1 MVPPPDETPKS
12 LGDGVT
18 GSDVEPSEDS
28 YAQSLGDQST
38 TGDMGSSVS
47 DLDAFVGDFEDD
59 QGEVIDLESRYEI
72 QKTLGIG
79 GMGEVLLAQDKRLNR
94 QVAIKRLKEEL
105 GANRKAAQRFLT
117 EAQSVA
123 ALNHFN
129 IVQIYDYGR
138 AVDGPF
144 IVMEYVGGGSLAEK
158 LEAGALELDEA
169 IDLTCQLCEALG
181 AAHQAGIV
189 HRDIKPA
196 NVLMT
201 TEGVPKL
208 TDFGLARQETIDG
221 GQTQAGAMLGT
232 LDFMPPEQKVDATQA
247 DARSDLW
254 SLAATLYQM
263 VTGRS
268 PRIIKFN
275 NVPQSLQD
283 VLGKALEDEPADR
296 YQTADD
302 FRDALKS
309 ALDSPVAPKPEVVSE
324 GELAKGQCTQC
335 GVVNDLSRKFCE
347 ECAAALRVSCLSCEQ
362 TIPTWDKVCGECGGK
377 QQELLVTRRTE
388 MQKQRDQAEVL
399 GREFDYTRSRELA
412 ERIQSESHP
421 GLQDYQ
427 EWAIA
432 FLAELAA
439 AEQEQH
445 QRVAELVREAESHR
459 SAYDYSA
466 ATETLGRIP
475 EPLRTPEIHGL
486 LEKMQAAEQ
495 ESSELLTTIRE
506 RAKSRE
512 LEGLLE
518 LVERGLELLPQ
529 REDLQKIKGQLEAR
543 KKKRREK
550 KEAETIRLNEEANAY
565 RSRGNS
571 HLENGDY
578 DRAIS
583 DYTEAILLN
592 PQDAEAYFW
601 RAYVHSQNGDNDAA
615 IIDYTE
621 RIRLNEDYESYRN
634 RGFAHSQNGDNDAA
648 ISDYTEAIRLNPE
661 DALTYYWRGEAHNGI
676 GNRAE
681 AKADFCIA
689 MELGDEIVK

>member
-18 GSDVEPSEDS
+18 GSDVEPSVPGEVR
-28 YAQSLGDQST
+28 SLGDQST
-38 TGDMGSSVS
+38 AGDMGSSVS
-47 DLDAFVGDFEDD
+47 DLVDVGEEFG
-59 QGEVIDLESRYEI
+59 GETDEIVDLEARYEI
-72 QKTLGIG
+72 QETLGIG
-79 GMGEVLLAQDKRLNR
+79 GMGEVVLARDKRLNR

-129 IVQIYDYGR
+129 IVQIYDYGQ
-138 AVDGPF
+138 AADGPF
-144 IVMEYVGGGSLAEK
+144 IVMELVSGGSLAER

-181 AAHQAGIV
+181 AAHQASIV

-208 TDFGLARQETIDG
+208 TDFGLARQETVDG

-283 VLGKALEDEPADR
+283 VLGKALEDEKAVR
-296 YQTADD
+296 YQSADD

-309 ALDSPVAPKPEVVSE
+309 ALDSPVAHKPQAVSE
-324 GELAKGQCTQC
+324 GELAKGQCAQC

-362 TIPTWDKVCGECGGK
+362 TIPIWDKVCGECGGK
-377 QQELLVTRRTE
+377 QQELLATRRTE
-388 MQKQRDQAEVL
+388 IQGQRDEAEVL
-399 GREFDYTRSRELA
+399 GRQFEYTRARELVVQV
-412 ERIQSESHP
+412 QSESDP
-421 GLQDYQ
+421 RIQDHQ
-427 EWAIA
+427 EWAPA
-432 FLAELAA
+432 FLAELT
-439 AEQEQH
+439 EEEEKQH
-445 QRVAELVREAESHR
+445 QRAAELVTEAESHR
-459 SAYDYSA
+459 LAYDYSA
-466 ATETLGRIP
+466 AAETLGRIP
-475 EPLRTPEIHGL
+475 KPLRTPEMQAL

-495 ESSELLTTIRE
+495 KSSELLTTIRE

-518 LVERGLELLPQ
+518 LVKRALELLPQ

-543 KKKRREK
+543 KKRRREK
-550 KEAETIRLNEEANAY
+550 KEAEAIRMNTEDAGAY
-565 RSRGNS
+565 NDRGNA
-571 HLENGDY
+571 LQKGQTVG
-578 DRAIS
+578 S
-583 DYTEAILLN
+583 DPRL
-592 PQDAEAYFW
+592 QDHQGWATKSPNSFRPW
-601 RAYVHSQNGDNDAA
+601 FGSGG
-615 IIDYTE
+615 
-621 RIRLNEDYESYRN
+621 YR
-634 RGFAHSQNGDNDAA
+634 
-648 ISDYTEAIRLNPE
+648 P
-661 DALTYYWRGEAHNGI
+661 
-676 GNRAE
+676 
-681 AKADFCIA
+681 
-689 MELGDEIVK
+689 